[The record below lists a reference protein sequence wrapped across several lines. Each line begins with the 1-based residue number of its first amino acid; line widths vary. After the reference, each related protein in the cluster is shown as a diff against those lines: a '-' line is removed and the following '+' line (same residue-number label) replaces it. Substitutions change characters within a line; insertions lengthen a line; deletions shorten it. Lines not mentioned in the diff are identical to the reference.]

1 MWPDRRLIERLDI
14 VHPIVQA
21 PMGGASTPELVAAVS
36 NAGALGWLGAA
47 MMPPDTIRAAIRE
60 IRRLTKRP
68 FGVNVFTYAI
78 PLPEPEKQARMRARM
93 ERYLNVLGA
102 DPAAVPAQPPLPDID
117 SQIETIIDEAPPA
130 FSFTFGMPAR
140 EVIAA
145 FRSKGVF
152 VAGTATTVPEA
163 RALAE
168 AGVDGVVAQG
178 YEAGGHRGT
187 FAAPVE
193 ESLVGTMALVP
204 MVADAVKLP
213 VIAAGGIMDGRGV
226 AAALALGAAAASLGT
241 AFIPCPENG
250 VVSRLHREALL
261 ARGDAPTVLS
271 RAYTGRHAR
280 FIKNRFLA
288 EMASAEP
295 DIPAYPH
302 QIELTGPLRN
312 AAADREDPDFVFML
326 AGQGYPMSRGMPAG
340 KLVETLVKEAGD
352 VLAAMRGLNVDAG
365 RRRQF

>member
-47 MMPPDTIRAAIRE
+47 MLSPEALRAAIRE

-68 FGVNVFTYAI
+68 FGLNLFTYAI
-78 PLPEPEKQARMRARM
+78 PLPDPDKQARMRTRM
-93 ERYLNVLGA
+93 EGYIRALGA
-102 DPAAVPAQPPLPDID
+102 DPAETPALPPLPDMD
-117 SQIETIIDEAPPA
+117 KQIEVVIEEAPPA
-130 FSFTFGMPAR
+130 FSFTFGMPSRA
-140 EVIAA
+140 VIAA
-145 FRSKGVF
+145 LKAKGTF

-163 RALAE
+163 RLLAD
-168 AGVDGVVAQG
+168 AGVEAIVAQG

-193 ESLVGTMALVP
+193 DSLFGTLALVP
-204 MVADAVKLP
+204 MIVDAVKLP
-213 VIAAGGIMDGRGV
+213 VIAAGGIMDGRGI
-226 AAALALGAAAASLGT
+226 AAVLALGAAAASLGT

-250 VVSRLHREALL
+250 VIARLHRESLL
-261 ARGDAPTVLS
+261 AGGDTPTVLS

-288 EMASAEP
+288 EMNTLDTE
-295 DIPAYPH
+295 IPPYPH
-302 QIELTGPLRN
+302 QIELTGPLRKL
-312 AAADREDPDFVFML
+312 AGDRNDPDFATML
-326 AGQGYPMSRGMPAG
+326 AGQGYPMSRAMPAG
-340 KLVETLVKEAGD
+340 ALVETLVRETSD
-352 VLAAMRGLNVDAG
+352 VLAAMRGLNLDIAG
-365 RRRQF
+365 TR